1 MARVNRIHYAKIED
15 SPRLQRVRALLDDG
29 RWHGT
34 REIMLTAD
42 VCAVN
47 TVITEL
53 RCNGLTVETRCV
65 GQGRYEYRLLP
76 AQGQL
81 NLL

>member
-1 MARVNRIHYAKIED
+1 MSRKGKIHYAKVEE
-15 SPRLQRVRALLDDG
+15 SERLQRACRLLSDG

-34 REIMLTAD
+34 REIMLAAD

-53 RCNGLTVETRCV
+53 RCNGYDIVTRCV
-65 GQGRYEYRLLP
+65 GRGRYEYQMFLDG
-76 AQGQL
+76 QGGL
-81 NLL
+81 F